1 MVERMLVGAGAGYSG
16 DRVDAPIAVV
26 RDLRASGER
35 AAIIFETLGERTL
48 ALAQLRRR
56 ENPGLGYEP
65 KLKELLSPVLK
76 DCVDSNIAIVGN
88 FGAAN
93 PPAAGEIIDKL
104 AAELGTTA
112 RIGIVTGDD
121 MLGPE
126 GLEVLRARCDDL
138 PDTKLLVS
146 ANAYLG
152 AAPIVEALGQGAQVV
167 VTGRVADPSLA
178 LAPLI
183 HAFGWSYQDW
193 EQLGRG
199 TMAGHLLECGAQV
212 SGGYFAD
219 PGFKDVPMPEAIGYP
234 IASIGRDGQF
244 TIGKARGGGLVDR
257 RTVTEQLL
265 YEVHDPAAY
274 LTPDVTAD
282 ISNASVVELGGD
294 RVRVDGVTGHV
305 RPDTLKV
312 TVCFDGGWL
321 GEGEISYYGPN
332 ALARARLAGEIVRRR
347 SPSNI
352 SIRCDVIGVLSVLAD
367 DSGRAWDALGII
379 DGPTTEDVRL
389 RVAFAAADKA
399 TVERG
404 LAEVEALYC
413 AGPAGGG
420 GIRLALRSRI
430 AATSCFVPRDAVRA
444 KVEIRE
450 AHHAIIY
457 VSTYSRMA
465 APATKATGSISR

>member
-1 MVERMLVGAGAGYSG
+1 MVERMLIGAGAGYSG
-16 DRVDAPIAVV
+16 DRIDAPIAVV

-56 ENPGLGYEP
+56 ENPDLGFEP
-65 KLKELLSPVLK
+65 KLKELLAPVLK
-76 DCVDSNIAIVGN
+76 DCIDSKIAIVGN

-93 PPAAGEIIDKL
+93 PSAAGAIVAKL
-104 AAELGTTA
+104 AENLGTTA
-112 RIGIVTGDD
+112 RIGIVSGDD

-126 GLEVLRARCDDL
+126 GLEVLRACCDGL
-138 PDTKLLVS
+138 PDPKSLVS

-152 AAPIVEALGQGAQVV
+152 AEPIVEALGQGAQVV
-167 VTGRVADPSLA
+167 VTGRVADPSLT
-178 LAPLI
+178 LGPLI
-183 HAFGWSYQDW
+183 HAFGWSPSDW
-193 EQLGRG
+193 ERVGRG

-212 SGGYFAD
+212 TGGYFAD
-219 PGFKDVPMPEAIGYP
+219 PGFKDVPMLESIGYP
-234 IASIGRDGQF
+234 IASIDRDGQF
-244 TIGKARGGGLVDR
+244 IIGKANGGGLVDR

-282 ISNASVVELGGD
+282 ISQASLVELGHD
-294 RVRVDGVTGHV
+294 RVRVDGITGHT
-305 RPDTLKV
+305 RPETLKV

-332 ALARARLAGEIVRRR
+332 AYARARLAGEVVRRR
-347 SPSNI
+347 SPKNVR
-352 SIRCDVIGVLSVLAD
+352 IRCDVIGVLSVLAD
-367 DSGRAWDALGII
+367 DSGRAWESFDAGT
-379 DGPTTEDVRL
+379 PTEDVRL
-389 RVAFAAADKA
+389 RVAFSAPEKA

-420 GIRLALRSRI
+420 GIRLALRPRI

-444 KVEIRE
+444 RVEIVE
-450 AHHAIIY
+450 ARHA
-457 VSTYSRMA
+457 
-465 APATKATGSISR
+465 